1 GGLRRWRNV
10 TGRLHIGRR
19 RRRWRQLPR
28 QWWGRRRTGLFD
40 TRICGITRISECRN
54 YPGTQQSCD
63 TDTADEGAPE
73 PTS

>member
-1 GGLRRWRNV
+1 MPAAGVAAATPTATAGAA
-10 TGRLHIGRR
+10 G
-19 RRRWRQLPR
+19 PR
-28 QWWGRRRTGLFD
+28 LFD
-40 TRICGITRISECRN
+40 TRIRRVTRIGECRN